1 MYLEPIFAS
10 EDIKKKME
18 KEKQKFDGVDN
29 FWRFTME
36 QYAKDSNLWDNI
48 DNDRLKLEFISYNR
62 TLEQIQKSI
71 SEYLESKR
79 RDFPR
84 FFFLS
89 DEELLE
95 ILADTKD
102 PMKVQKH
109 INKCF
114 EGVALLD
121 FTSASEVGAIISS
134 EKEKVTMNKPID
146 VNEGDKKGNVEKW
159 LLEIEKTMM
168 STLH

>member
-62 TLEQIQKSI
+62 TLEQI
-71 SEYLESKR
+71 
-79 RDFPR
+79 
-84 FFFLS
+84 
-89 DEELLE
+89 
-95 ILADTKD
+95 
-102 PMKVQKH
+102 
-109 INKCF
+109 
-114 EGVALLD
+114 
-121 FTSASEVGAIISS
+121 
-134 EKEKVTMNKPID
+134 
-146 VNEGDKKGNVEKW
+146 
-159 LLEIEKTMM
+159 
-168 STLH
+168 